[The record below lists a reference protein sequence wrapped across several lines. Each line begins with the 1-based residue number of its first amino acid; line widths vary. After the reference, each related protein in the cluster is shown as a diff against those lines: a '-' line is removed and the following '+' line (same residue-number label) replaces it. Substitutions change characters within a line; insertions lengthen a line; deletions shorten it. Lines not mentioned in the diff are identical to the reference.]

1 MSNLETVIDFGSK
14 NLRLGVFDQS
24 SERIYSSNAK
34 ISEFDENKGFEKS
47 LNKLIRDAEKKLSTH
62 LADVNILY
70 DTSKFNFIDLS
81 IKKSFDQPTLISKH
95 YDSLVEEANFIVS
108 ENNFKDQVI
117 HIIVNNII
125 IDDNKKIEVISDK
138 IKIKLII
145 LEIKFICL
153 NKSLISIISNKF
165 KKNNLSI
172 SNIYCSSY
180 VKSIFYKKNLEIKNN
195 LIFLDIGFERTSAL
209 FFNNNKFQ
217 FLNSI
222 PLGGNNITKDIS
234 KIFKLSIEYSENFK
248 IKFNKNEKEISLQ
261 KNFSNNINLYTEIIE
276 KNISIDLLK
285 QIIEARVNEIIEL
298 TILNNNY
305 FKKINSTKKQCI
317 VFIGNGSKLIP
328 NINSINSKKI
338 FSDLIFF
345 EENDLKICDAGINYY
360 KSNESY
366 LTKNKKKPKKT
377 GFFEKFFNLF
387 SK

>member
-1 MSNLETVIDFGSK
+1 MSNLETVIDCGSK

-24 SERIYSSNAK
+24 SERIYSSNAT
-34 ISEFDENKGFEKS
+34 ITEFDENKGFEES
-47 LNKLIRDAEKKLSTH
+47 LNQLIRDAEKKLSTH
-62 LADVNILY
+62 LVDVNILY

-81 IKKSFDQPTLISKH
+81 IKKSFDQPTFISKH

-125 IDDNKKIEVISDK
+125 IDGNKKIEVIPEE
-138 IKIKLII
+138 IKIKFLI

-153 NKSLISIISNKF
+153 NKSLLSIISNKF
-165 KKNNLSI
+165 KKNNLNI

-180 VKSIFYKKNLEIKNN
+180 IKSIFYKKNLEIKNN

-222 PLGGNNITKDIS
+222 PLGSNNITKDIS
-234 KIFKLSIEYSENFK
+234 KILKLSIEYSENLK
-248 IKFNKNEKEISLQ
+248 IKFNKDEKEISLE
-261 KNFSNNINLYTEIIE
+261 KNSSNNINLYSEIIK

-338 FSDLIFF
+338 FSDFIFF
-345 EENDLKICDAGINYY
+345 EENDSKICDAGINYY
-360 KSNESY
+360 KSNESN
-366 LTKNKKKPKKT
+366 LAKSKKKPKKT

>member
-14 NLRLGVFDQS
+14 NLRLGVFDES

-34 ISEFDENKGFEKS
+34 IAEFDENKGFDKS
-47 LNKLIRDAEKKLSTH
+47 LNQLIRDAEKKLSMH
-62 LADVNILY
+62 LVDVNILY

-95 YDSLVEEANFIVS
+95 YDGLVEEANFIVS

-125 IDDNKKIEVISDK
+125 IDGNKKIEVISDE
-138 IKIKLII
+138 IKIKFLI

-153 NKSLISIISNKF
+153 NKSLISIISNEF
-165 KKNNLSI
+165 KKNNLNI

-234 KIFKLSIEYSENFK
+234 KIFKLSIEYSENLK
-248 IKFNKNEKEISLQ
+248 IKFNKNEKEIFLQ
-261 KNFSNNINLYTEIIE
+261 RNFSNNKNLYTEIIE

>member
-1 MSNLETVIDFGSK
+1 MSNLETVIDCGSTH
-14 NLRLGVFDQS
+14 LRLGVFDQS
-24 SERIYSSNAK
+24 SERIYSSNAT
-34 ISEFDENKGFEKS
+34 ITEFDENKGFEKS
-47 LNKLIRDAEKKLSTH
+47 LNQLIRDAEKKLSTH
-62 LADVNILY
+62 LVDVNILY

-81 IKKSFDQPTLISKH
+81 IKKSFDQPPLISKH

-125 IDDNKKIEVISDK
+125 VDGNKKIEVVSEE
-138 IKIKLII
+138 IKIKFLI

-153 NKSLISIISNKF
+153 NKSLLSIISNKF
-165 KKNNLSI
+165 KKNNLNI

-180 VKSIFYKKNLEIKNN
+180 IKSIFYKKNLEIKNN

-222 PLGGNNITKDIS
+222 PLGSNNITKDIS
-234 KIFKLSIEYSENFK
+234 KILKLSIEYSENLK
-248 IKFNKNEKEISLQ
+248 IKFNKDEKEISIE
-261 KNFSNNINLYTEIIE
+261 KNSSNNINLYSEIIE

-338 FSDLIFF
+338 FSDFIFF
-345 EENDLKICDAGINYY
+345 EENDSKICDAGINYY
-360 KSNESY
+360 KSNESN
-366 LTKNKKKPKKT
+366 LAKSKKKPKKT

>member
-14 NLRLGVFDQS
+14 NLRLGVFDES

-34 ISEFDENKGFEKS
+34 IAEFDENKGFDKS
-47 LNKLIRDAEKKLSTH
+47 LNQLIRDAEKKLSMH
-62 LADVNILY
+62 LVDVNILY

-81 IKKSFDQPTLISKH
+81 IKKSFDHPTLISKH

-125 IDDNKKIEVISDK
+125 IDGNKKIEVISDE
-138 IKIKLII
+138 IKIKFLI

-153 NKSLISIISNKF
+153 NKSLISIISNEF
-165 KKNNLSI
+165 KKNNLNI

-234 KIFKLSIEYSENFK
+234 KIFKLSIEYSENLK
-248 IKFNKNEKEISLQ
+248 IKFNKNEKEIFLQ
-261 KNFSNNINLYTEIIE
+261 RNFSNNKNLYTEIIE

-328 NINSINSKKI
+328 NINNINSKKI
-338 FSDLIFF
+338 FSDFIFF
-345 EENDLKICDAGINYY
+345 EENDSKICDAGINYHR
-360 KSNESY
+360 SDERF
-366 LTKNKKKPKKT
+366 LTNNKKKPEKI
-377 GFFEKFFNLF
+377 GFFERFFNLF

>member
-1 MSNLETVIDFGSK
+1 MSNLETIIDCGSK
-14 NLRLGVFDQS
+14 NIRLGVFDQS
-24 SERIYSSNAK
+24 LEKIYSSNAT
-34 ISEFDENKGFEKS
+34 ITEFDENIGFKKS

-62 LADVNILY
+62 LVDVNILY

-95 YDSLVEEANFIVS
+95 YDSLIEEANFIVS

-125 IDDNKKIEVISDK
+125 IDGNKKIEVIPEE
-138 IKIKLII
+138 IKIKFLI

-153 NKSLISIISNKF
+153 NKSLLSIISNKF
-165 KKNNLSI
+165 KKNNLNI

-180 VKSIFYKKNLEIKNN
+180 IKSIFYKKNLEIKNN

-222 PLGGNNITKDIS
+222 PLGSNNITKDIS
-234 KIFKLSIEYSENFK
+234 KILKLSIEYSENLK
-248 IKFNKNEKEISLQ
+248 IKFYKDEKEISLE
-261 KNFSNNINLYTEIIE
+261 KNSSNNINLYSEMIE

-338 FSDLIFF
+338 FSDFIFF
-345 EENDLKICDAGINYY
+345 EENDSKICDAGINYY
-360 KSNESY
+360 KSNESN
-366 LTKNKKKPKKT
+366 LAKSKKKPKKT